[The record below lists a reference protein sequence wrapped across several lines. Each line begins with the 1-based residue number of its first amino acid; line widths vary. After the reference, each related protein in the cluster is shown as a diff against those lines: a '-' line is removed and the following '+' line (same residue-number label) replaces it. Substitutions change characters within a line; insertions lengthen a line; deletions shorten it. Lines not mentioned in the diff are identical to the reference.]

1 MAYDENNQ
9 KLLMAYEAFIKKEI
23 NGVYD
28 DRRNTEAVQPLVEQ
42 GFHLARVTPDSLHP
56 EDTTIS

>member
-28 DRRNTEAVQPLVEQ
+28 DRRNTEAVQSMVGE
-42 GFHLARVTPDSLHP
+42 GV
-56 EDTTIS
+56 